1 MKPIT
6 IKDIEVFNTS
16 ITGRNNT
23 IVKVK
28 TSEDGLFGLGCASF
42 TQRYEAVTFYIQKYL
57 KPLLID
63 RDVSEISD
71 LWKLMNL
78 NAYWRNGGIE
88 NNAISGID
96 MALWDIKGK
105 VAGLPLYDL
114 FGGKVRRGAEI
125 YSGAFGYTLEE
136 LDRSIENMLAA
147 GYKTIRIAYKDSG
160 RGRDEEIKTA
170 EGAPFGRYYNPRQ
183 YHFDM
188 VEAFDHV
195 RSKFGYDVKLITDVH
210 GKISTTEAMSLCKAL
225 EKYDLFFIEDPI
237 KPEDAHYFKDLRRHT
252 HIPIGMGELFNN
264 PAEYNRL
271 IAEKDIDYLRCHVSQ
286 IGGITPALKLAHYA
300 EPFGIKTVWH
310 GPTDTSPI
318 GHTAQNHINL
328 AIENFGVQEFSGT
341 IRERAAEVSQ
351 AFPGMAYDKDGYLYC
366 TDKPGI
372 GVDFDELAAKEYP
385 PEDVVLKW
393 TQARLPDGSLGHP

>member
-42 TQRYEAVTFYIQKYL
+42 TQRYEAVTFYIHKYL
-57 KPLLID
+57 KPLLLD

-114 FGGKVRRGAEI
+114 FGGKVRRCAEI
-125 YSGAFGYTLEE
+125 YSGAFGYTLDE

-160 RGRDEEIKTA
+160 RGKDEEIKTA

-195 RSKFGYDVKLITDVH
+195 RSKFGYGVKLITDVH
-210 GKISTTEAMSLCKAL
+210 GKISTTEAMNLCKAL

-237 KPEDAHYFKDLRRHT
+237 KPEDAHYFKDIRRHSY
-252 HIPIGMGELFNN
+252 IPIGMGELFNN

-300 EPFGIKTVWH
+300 EPFGVKTVWH

-341 IRERAAEVSQ
+341 IRERVAEVNQ